1 MSDNENSN
9 KKLMP
14 EGGSSP
20 PTDQVQTTDAPAVD
34 SETKDTSSAEE
45 EEKNPQTPS
54 TDNDKDKDESQ
65 GQETEGGEEPN
76 ENPNK
81 ENKNDYSET
90 AKKVGESLGEKY
102 NKMLEAKKNDNN
114 KDSLGDQ
121 MKDLNEVQV
130 DKAFVSDSINLLGKI
145 SFDELIGN
153 PLRAAVKAQ
162 RDLAKETLSYIREE
176 GIKVDENGQGQ
187 ITYVTMNFIRDGKQV
202 KMRVPLL
209 TLMPVPRLSISTM
222 SYTFKAKVN
231 AMSGV
236 VASVGSGGTP
246 INAGISTGEGSK
258 SAAPAKQTTDS
269 SAKGNNETTGNK
281 PGASTDNPAASK
293 DNPAASKDNP
303 AASSN
308 NPTASAAGAK
318 PTISTTPTMSV
329 GYSSKKD
336 SGATRDSRY
345 SVETTMDISI
355 TASEGEMPR
364 GIDRLLGVLDDS
376 TEVIDPKGT
385 LQVSADR
392 ISLVNNYGAISVS
405 YRNGKGAYAPTDV
418 TCEPIEGEAKPDMLE
433 SGDEM
438 LLIFK
443 AKGVYMVSAGE
454 LHRIVF
460 VS

>member
-1 MSDNENSN
+1 MSDNENIN
-9 KKLMP
+9 NDLKP
-14 EGGSSP
+14 GGGSSP
-20 PTDQVQTTDAPAVD
+20 PTDQVTTTDATAVD
-34 SETKDTSSAEE
+34 SETNDTSSAENE
-45 EEKNPQTPS
+45 EENQQTPT
-54 TDNDKDKDESQ
+54 TDNDNDESQ
-65 GQETEGGEEPN
+65 GQRTEGGEEPDGNNKEN

-81 ENKNDYSET
+81 ENKNDLPNTIGNSVG
-90 AKKVGESLGEKY
+90 KVFKEGMDAWKATSNAGK
-102 NKMLEAKKNDNN
+102 DN
-114 KDSLGDQ
+114 SLGDQ

-246 INAGISTGEGSK
+246 INAGISTDNGSK
-258 SAAPAKQTTDS
+258 SAAPAKPTTDS
-269 SAKGNNETTGNK
+269 SSKGNNGKTGDK
-281 PGASTDNPAASK
+281 PAASTDNPST
-293 DNPAASKDNP
+293 
-303 AASSN
+303 SSN
-308 NPTASAAGAK
+308 KPTASAAGAK

-392 ISLVNNYGAISVS
+392 ISLVNNYGVISVS

-418 TCEPIEGEAKPDMLE
+418 TCDPIEGEAKPDMLE

-454 LHRIVF
+454 LTRIVF

>member
-1 MSDNENSN
+1 
-9 KKLMP
+9 MP
-14 EGGSSP
+14 GGESSP
-20 PTDQVQTTDAPAVD
+20 PTDQVSQTDAPAVD
-34 SETKDTSSAEE
+34 SETTDTSSAEE
-45 EEKNPQTPS
+45 ENQQAPS
-54 TDNDKDKDESQ
+54 TDNDKNQSHES
-65 GQETEGGEEPN
+65 N
-76 ENPNK
+76 E
-81 ENKNDYSET
+81 
-90 AKKVGESLGEKY
+90 GEKSEKNED
-102 NKMLEAKKNDNN
+102 NKSDDSKKKEEKSTLDKTVDTTTSVIGALGDAHNAAQKNE
-114 KDSLGDQ
+114 KTPSLGDQ

-187 ITYVTMNFIRDGKQV
+187 ITYVTMNFFRDGKQV

-246 INAGISTGEGSK
+246 INAGMSTDNGSK
-258 SAAPAKQTTDS
+258 SAASAKPAKDS
-269 SAKGNNETTGNK
+269 SAKGNNEKTGDK
-281 PGASTDNPAASK
+281 PAASTDKPAASTENSATSSNK
-293 DNPAASKDNP
+293 TAAS
-303 AASSN
+303 A
-308 NPTASAAGAK
+308 TGAK
-318 PTISTTPTMSV
+318 STIATTPTMSV

-418 TCEPIEGEAKPDMLE
+418 TCDPIEGEAKPDMLE

-454 LHRIVF
+454 QTRIVF

>member
-1 MSDNENSN
+1 MSDNENNN
-9 KKLMP
+9 KDLKP
-14 EGGSSP
+14 GGESSP
-20 PTDQVQTTDAPAVD
+20 PT
-34 SETKDTSSAEE
+34 EE
-45 EEKNPQTPS
+45 NPQTPH
-54 TDNDKDKDESQ
+54 TDNDNDKDKSQ
-65 GQETEGGEEPN
+65 SQETEGGEEPDVN
-76 ENPNK
+76 NKEDENPNK
-81 ENKNDYSET
+81 ENNNDLPDKIGNS
-90 AKKVGESLGEKY
+90 VGKAFKEGMDAWKATSNTG
-102 NKMLEAKKNDNN
+102 ND
-114 KDSLGDQ
+114 KSLGDQ

-187 ITYVTMNFIRDGKQV
+187 ITYVTMNFFRDGKQV

-246 INAGISTGEGSK
+246 INAGMSTDNGSK
-258 SAAPAKQTTDS
+258 SAASAKPAKES
-269 SAKGNNETTGNK
+269 SAKGNNEKTG
-281 PGASTDNPAASK
+281 DNPAAST
-293 DNPAASKDNP
+293 DNS

-308 NPTASAAGAK
+308 KTAASATGTK
-318 PTISTTPTMSV
+318 PTIATTPTMSV

-392 ISLVNNYGAISVS
+392 ISLVNNYGTISVS

-418 TCEPIEGEAKPDMLE
+418 TCDPIEGEAKPDMLE

-454 LHRIVF
+454 LTRIVF

>member
-90 AKKVGESLGEKY
+90 AKKVGESLTQKY
-102 NKMLEAKKNDNN
+102 NELLEAKKNDNN

-130 DKAFVSDSINLLGKI
+130 DKTFVSDSINLLGKI

-258 SAAPAKQTTDS
+258 SAAPAKPTTGS
-269 SAKGNNETTGNK
+269 SAKGNNEKTGDK
-281 PGASTDNPAASK
+281 PAASTDNSAASTE
-293 DNPAASKDNP
+293 NST
-303 AASSN
+303 ASSN
-308 NPTASAAGAK
+308 KTAASATGAK

>member
-1 MSDNENSN
+1 MSDNENNN
-9 KKLMP
+9 KDLKP
-14 EGGSSP
+14 GGESSP
-20 PTDQVQTTDAPAVD
+20 PTEENLQAP
-34 SETKDTSSAEE
+34 
-45 EEKNPQTPS
+45 P
-54 TDNDKDKDESQ
+54 TDNDKNQSHESNEGKKSEKSEDNKSDDSKKKEEKSTLDKAVDTTTSVIGALGDAHNAAQ
-65 GQETEGGEEPN
+65 K
-76 ENPNK
+76 K
-81 ENKNDYSET
+81 EKT
-90 AKKVGESLGEKY
+90 P
-102 NKMLEAKKNDNN
+102 
-114 KDSLGDQ
+114 SLGDQ

-187 ITYVTMNFIRDGKQV
+187 ITYVTMNFFRDGKQV

-246 INAGISTGEGSK
+246 INAGMSTDNGSK
-258 SAAPAKQTTDS
+258 SAASAKPAKDS
-269 SAKGNNETTGNK
+269 SSKGNNEKTGDE
-281 PGASTDNPAASK
+281 PAASTDNS
-293 DNPAASKDNP
+293 

-308 NPTASAAGAK
+308 KTAASAAGAK
-318 PTISTTPTMSV
+318 PTIATTPTMSV

-345 SVETTMDISI
+345 SVESTMDISI

-364 GIDRLLGVLDDS
+364 GIDRLLGILDDS

-392 ISLVNNYGAISVS
+392 ISLVNNYGVISVS

-454 LHRIVF
+454 LTRIVF

>member
-1 MSDNENSN
+1 MSDNENN
-9 KKLMP
+9 NNDLIP

-20 PTDQVQTTDAPAVD
+20 PTEENLQAP
-34 SETKDTSSAEE
+34 
-45 EEKNPQTPS
+45 P
-54 TDNDKDKDESQ
+54 TDNDKNQSHESNEGKKSEKSEDNKSDDSKKKEEKSTLDKTVDTTTSVIGALGDAHNAAQ
-65 GQETEGGEEPN
+65 K
-76 ENPNK
+76 K
-81 ENKNDYSET
+81 EKT
-90 AKKVGESLGEKY
+90 P
-102 NKMLEAKKNDNN
+102 
-114 KDSLGDQ
+114 SLGDQ

-176 GIKVDENGQGQ
+176 GIKVDEDGQGQ
-187 ITYVTMNFIRDGKQV
+187 ITYVTMNFFRDGKQV

-246 INAGISTGEGSK
+246 INAGMSTDNGSK
-258 SAAPAKQTTDS
+258 SAASAKPAKDS
-269 SAKGNNETTGNK
+269 SAKGNNEKTG
-281 PGASTDNPAASK
+281 DNPAAST
-293 DNPAASKDNP
+293 DNS

-308 NPTASAAGAK
+308 KPAASATGAK

-392 ISLVNNYGAISVS
+392 ISLVNNYGVISVS
-405 YRNGKGAYAPTDV
+405 YRNGKGAYAPTEV
-418 TCEPIEGEAKPDMLE
+418 TCDPIEGEAKPDMLE

-454 LHRIVF
+454 LTRIVF

>member
-1 MSDNENSN
+1 MSDNENN
-9 KKLMP
+9 NNDLKP
-14 EGGSSP
+14 GGESSP
-20 PTDQVQTTDAPAVD
+20 PT
-34 SETKDTSSAEE
+34 EE
-45 EEKNPQTPS
+45 NPQTPP

-65 GQETEGGEEPN
+65 SQETEGGEEPN
-76 ENPNK
+76 EKGKEDENPNK
-81 ENKNDYSET
+81 ENNNDLPDKIGNS
-90 AKKVGESLGEKY
+90 VGKAFKEGMDAWKATSNTG
-102 NKMLEAKKNDNN
+102 ND
-114 KDSLGDQ
+114 KSLGDQ

-187 ITYVTMNFIRDGKQV
+187 ITYVTMNFFRDGKQV

-236 VASVGSGGTP
+236 VASVGSGGSP
-246 INAGISTGEGSK
+246 INAGISTDNGSK
-258 SAAPAKQTTDS
+258 SASSAKPAKDS
-269 SAKGNNETTGNK
+269 SAKGNNEKTGDK
-281 PGASTDNPAASK
+281 PAASTDNSAVSSNKTAASATGTK
-293 DNPAASKDNP
+293 S
-303 AASSN
+303 
-308 NPTASAAGAK
+308 
-318 PTISTTPTMSV
+318 TISTTPTMSV

-392 ISLVNNYGAISVS
+392 ISLVNNYGVISVS

-418 TCEPIEGEAKPDMLE
+418 TCDPIEGEAKPDMLE

-443 AKGVYMVSAGE
+443 AKGVYMVSADE
-454 LHRIVF
+454 LTRIVF

>member
-1 MSDNENSN
+1 
-9 KKLMP
+9 MP

-20 PTDQVQTTDAPAVD
+20 PTDQVSQTGAPAVD
-34 SETKDTSSAEE
+34 SETTDTSSAEE
-45 EEKNPQTPS
+45 ENQQAPS
-54 TDNDKDKDESQ
+54 TDNDNDESQ
-65 GQETEGGEEPN
+65 SQETEGGEKPDG
-76 ENPNK
+76 NK
-81 ENKNDYSET
+81 KEDKNDLSDQLKE
-90 AKKVGESLGEKY
+90 AGKSLTQKY
-102 NKMLEAKKNDNN
+102 NELKEAKKNDNK

-130 DKAFVSDSINLLGKI
+130 DKTFVSDSINLLGKI

-187 ITYVTMNFIRDGKQV
+187 ITYVTMNFFRDGKQV

-246 INAGISTGEGSK
+246 INAGISTDNGSK
-258 SAAPAKQTTDS
+258 SAASAKPAKES
-269 SAKGNNETTGNK
+269 SAKGNNEKTGDE
-281 PGASTDNPAASK
+281 PAASTDNPST
-293 DNPAASKDNP
+293 
-303 AASSN
+303 SSN
-308 NPTASAAGAK
+308 KPTASAAGAK

-364 GIDRLLGVLDDS
+364 GIDRLLGVLDGS

-454 LHRIVF
+454 LTRIVF

>member
-1 MSDNENSN
+1 MSDNENN
-9 KKLMP
+9 NNDLIP

-20 PTDQVQTTDAPAVD
+20 PTEENLQAP
-34 SETKDTSSAEE
+34 
-45 EEKNPQTPS
+45 P
-54 TDNDKDKDESQ
+54 TDNDKNQSHESNEGKKSEKSEDNKSDDSKKKEEKSTLDKTVDTTTSVIGALGDAHNAAQ
-65 GQETEGGEEPN
+65 K
-76 ENPNK
+76 K
-81 ENKNDYSET
+81 EKT
-90 AKKVGESLGEKY
+90 P
-102 NKMLEAKKNDNN
+102 
-114 KDSLGDQ
+114 SLGDQ

-130 DKAFVSDSINLLGKI
+130 DKTFVSDSINLLGKI

-176 GIKVDENGQGQ
+176 GIKVDEDGQGQ
-187 ITYVTMNFIRDGKQV
+187 ITYVTMNFFRDGKQV

-246 INAGISTGEGSK
+246 INAGISTDNGSK
-258 SAAPAKQTTDS
+258 SAASAKPAKDS
-269 SAKGNNETTGNK
+269 SAKGNNEKTGDE
-281 PGASTDNPAASK
+281 PAASTDNS
-293 DNPAASKDNP
+293 
-303 AASSN
+303 AASSKK
-308 NPTASAAGAK
+308 TAASATGAK
-318 PTISTTPTMSV
+318 PTIATTPTMSV

-418 TCEPIEGEAKPDMLE
+418 TCDPIEGEAKPDMLE

-454 LHRIVF
+454 LTRIVF

>member
-1 MSDNENSN
+1 MSDNENNN
-9 KKLMP
+9 KDLKP
-14 EGGSSP
+14 GGESSP
-20 PTDQVQTTDAPAVD
+20 PTEENLQAP
-34 SETKDTSSAEE
+34 
-45 EEKNPQTPS
+45 P
-54 TDNDKDKDESQ
+54 TDNDKNQSHESN
-65 GQETEGGEEPN
+65 EGKKSEKSE
-76 ENPNK
+76 
-81 ENKNDYSET
+81 ENKSDDS
-90 AKKVGESLGEKY
+90 KKKEEKSTLDKVVDTTTSVIGALGDAHNAAQKKEKTP
-102 NKMLEAKKNDNN
+102 
-114 KDSLGDQ
+114 SLGDQ

-187 ITYVTMNFIRDGKQV
+187 ITYVTMNFFRDGKQV

-246 INAGISTGEGSK
+246 INAGMSTDNGSK
-258 SAAPAKQTTDS
+258 SAASAKPAKDS
-269 SAKGNNETTGNK
+269 SSKGNNEKTGDE
-281 PGASTDNPAASK
+281 PAASTDNS
-293 DNPAASKDNP
+293 

-308 NPTASAAGAK
+308 KTAASAAGAK

-345 SVETTMDISI
+345 SVESTMDISI

-364 GIDRLLGVLDDS
+364 GIDRLLGILDDS

-392 ISLVNNYGAISVS
+392 ISLVNNYGVISVS

-454 LHRIVF
+454 LTRIVF

>member
-1 MSDNENSN
+1 MSDNENNN
-9 KKLMP
+9 KDLKP
-14 EGGSSP
+14 GGESSP
-20 PTDQVQTTDAPAVD
+20 PTDQVQTTDATAVD
-34 SETKDTSSAEE
+34 SETNDTSSAEE
-45 EEKNPQTPS
+45 EEKNPQTPN
-54 TDNDKDKDESQ
+54 TDNDNDGSQ

-76 ENPNK
+76 KNPNK

-246 INAGISTGEGSK
+246 INAGISTDNGSK
-258 SAAPAKQTTDS
+258 SAAPAKPTTDS
-269 SAKGNNETTGNK
+269 SSKGNNGKTGEK
-281 PGASTDNPAASK
+281 PAASTDNPTASTEK
-293 DNPAASKDNP
+293 PAT
-303 AASSN
+303 SSDK
-308 NPTASAAGAK
+308 PTASAAGAK

-405 YRNGKGAYAPTDV
+405 YRNGKGAYTPTDV
-418 TCEPIEGEAKPDMLE
+418 TCEPIEGETKPDILE

>member
-1 MSDNENSN
+1 MSDNENNN
-9 KKLMP
+9 KDLKP
-14 EGGSSP
+14 GGESSP
-20 PTDQVQTTDAPAVD
+20 PTDQVSQTDAPAVD
-34 SETKDTSSAEE
+34 SETTDTSSAEE
-45 EEKNPQTPS
+45 ENQQAPS
-54 TDNDKDKDESQ
+54 TDNDNDESQ

-76 ENPNK
+76 K
-81 ENKNDYSET
+81 EHKNDFSET
-90 AKKVGESLGEKY
+90 AKNVGKSLTQKY
-102 NKMLEAKKNDNN
+102 NELLEAKKNDNK

-176 GIKVDENGQGQ
+176 GIKVDEDGQGQ
-187 ITYVTMNFIRDGKQV
+187 ITYVTMNFFRDGKQV

-246 INAGISTGEGSK
+246 INAGMSTDNSSK
-258 SAAPAKQTTDS
+258 SAASAKATTNS
-269 SAKGNNETTGNK
+269 SSKGNNEKTGDE
-281 PGASTDNPAASK
+281 PAASTDNSAVSSNKTAASATGTK
-293 DNPAASKDNP
+293 S
-303 AASSN
+303 
-308 NPTASAAGAK
+308 
-318 PTISTTPTMSV
+318 TISTTPTMSV

-392 ISLVNNYGAISVS
+392 ISLVNNYGTISVS

-418 TCEPIEGEAKPDMLE
+418 TCDPIEGEAKPDMLE

-454 LHRIVF
+454 LTRIVF

>member
-1 MSDNENSN
+1 
-9 KKLMP
+9 MP
-14 EGGSSP
+14 GGESSP
-20 PTDQVQTTDAPAVD
+20 PTDQVSQTDAPAVD
-34 SETKDTSSAEE
+34 SETTDTSSAEE
-45 EEKNPQTPS
+45 ENQEAPS
-54 TDNDKDKDESQ
+54 TDNYNDESQ
-65 GQETEGGEEPN
+65 GQETEGGEKPDG
-76 ENPNK
+76 NK
-81 ENKNDYSET
+81 KEDKNDLSDQLKE
-90 AKKVGESLGEKY
+90 AGKSLTEKY
-102 NKMLEAKKNDNN
+102 NKLLEAKKNDNK

-187 ITYVTMNFIRDGKQV
+187 ITYVTMNFFRDGKQV

-246 INAGISTGEGSK
+246 INAGMSTDNSSK
-258 SAAPAKQTTDS
+258 SAASAKPAKDS
-269 SAKGNNETTGNK
+269 SAKGNNEKTGDK
-281 PGASTDNPAASK
+281 PAASSEKPAASTDNS
-293 DNPAASKDNP
+293 

-308 NPTASAAGAK
+308 KTATSAAGAK
-318 PTISTTPTMSV
+318 PTIATTPTMSV

-418 TCEPIEGEAKPDMLE
+418 TCDPIEGEAKPDMLE

-454 LHRIVF
+454 LTRIVF

>member
-1 MSDNENSN
+1 MSDNENN
-9 KKLMP
+9 NNDLIP

-20 PTDQVQTTDAPAVD
+20 PTDQVSQTDAPAVD
-34 SETKDTSSAEE
+34 SETTDTSSAEE
-45 EEKNPQTPS
+45 ENQQAPS
-54 TDNDKDKDESQ
+54 TDNDKNQSHES
-65 GQETEGGEEPN
+65 N
-76 ENPNK
+76 E
-81 ENKNDYSET
+81 
-90 AKKVGESLGEKY
+90 GEKSEKNED
-102 NKMLEAKKNDNN
+102 NKSDDSKKKEEKSTLDKTVDTTTSVIGALGDAHNAAQ
-114 KDSLGDQ
+114 KKEKTPSLGDQ

-246 INAGISTGEGSK
+246 INAGISTDNGSK
-258 SAAPAKQTTDS
+258 SAASAKPAKDS
-269 SAKGNNETTGNK
+269 SAKGNNEKTG
-281 PGASTDNPAASK
+281 DNPAAST
-293 DNPAASKDNP
+293 DNS

-308 NPTASAAGAK
+308 KTAASATGTK
-318 PTISTTPTMSV
+318 STIATTPTMSV

-392 ISLVNNYGAISVS
+392 ISLVNNYGVISVS

-454 LHRIVF
+454 LTRIVF

>member
-1 MSDNENSN
+1 MSDNENN
-9 KKLMP
+9 NNDLIP

-20 PTDQVQTTDAPAVD
+20 PTDQVSQTDAPAVD
-34 SETKDTSSAEE
+34 SETTDTSSAEE
-45 EEKNPQTPS
+45 KEEKPQGPS
-54 TDNDKDKDESQ
+54 ADNVNDESQ

-76 ENPNK
+76 K
-81 ENKNDYSET
+81 ENKNDFSET
-90 AKKVGESLGEKY
+90 AKNVGKSLTQKY
-102 NKMLEAKKNDNN
+102 NELLEAKKNDNK

-130 DKAFVSDSINLLGKI
+130 DKTFVSDSINLLGKI

-187 ITYVTMNFIRDGKQV
+187 ITYVTMNFFRDGKQV

-246 INAGISTGEGSK
+246 INAGMSTDNGSK
-258 SAAPAKQTTDS
+258 SAASAKPAKDS
-269 SAKGNNETTGNK
+269 SAKGNNEKTGDK
-281 PGASTDNPAASK
+281 PAASSEKPAASTDNS
-293 DNPAASKDNP
+293 

-308 NPTASAAGAK
+308 KTAASATGAK

-418 TCEPIEGEAKPDMLE
+418 TCDPIEGEAKPDMLE

-454 LHRIVF
+454 LTRIVF

>member
-1 MSDNENSN
+1 
-9 KKLMP
+9 MP
-14 EGGSSP
+14 GGESSP
-20 PTDQVQTTDAPAVD
+20 PTDQVSQTDAPAVD
-34 SETKDTSSAEE
+34 SETTDTSSAEE
-45 EEKNPQTPS
+45 GNPQTPS
-54 TDNDKDKDESQ
+54 TDNDKNKSQ
-65 GQETEGGEEPN
+65 GQKTEGGEKPD
-76 ENPNK
+76 
-81 ENKNDYSET
+81 ENKKKDEKNDLSDQLKE
-90 AKKVGESLGEKY
+90 AGKSLTQKY
-102 NKMLEAKKNDNN
+102 NELKEAKKNDNK

-130 DKAFVSDSINLLGKI
+130 DKTFVSDSINLLGKI

-187 ITYVTMNFIRDGKQV
+187 ITYVTMNFFRDGKQV

-246 INAGISTGEGSK
+246 INAGISTDNGSK
-258 SAAPAKQTTDS
+258 SAASAKPAKES
-269 SAKGNNETTGNK
+269 SAKGNNEKTGDE
-281 PGASTDNPAASK
+281 PAASTDNPST
-293 DNPAASKDNP
+293 
-303 AASSN
+303 SSN
-308 NPTASAAGAK
+308 KPTASATGAK

-392 ISLVNNYGAISVS
+392 ISLVNNYGTISVS

-418 TCEPIEGEAKPDMLE
+418 TCDPIEGEAKPDMLE

-454 LHRIVF
+454 LTRIVF

>member
-1 MSDNENSN
+1 MSDNENNN
-9 KKLMP
+9 KDLKP
-14 EGGSSP
+14 GGGSSP
-20 PTDQVQTTDAPAVD
+20 PT
-34 SETKDTSSAEE
+34 EE
-45 EEKNPQTPS
+45 NSQTPP
-54 TDNDKDKDESQ
+54 TDNDENQSHES
-65 GQETEGGEEPN
+65 N
-76 ENPNK
+76 E
-81 ENKNDYSET
+81 
-90 AKKVGESLGEKY
+90 GEKSEKNED
-102 NKMLEAKKNDNN
+102 NKSDDSKKKEEKSTLDKTVDTTTSVIGALGDAHNAAQ
-114 KDSLGDQ
+114 KKEKTPSLGDQ

-187 ITYVTMNFIRDGKQV
+187 ITYVTMNFFRDGKQV

-246 INAGISTGEGSK
+246 INAGISTDNGSK
-258 SAAPAKQTTDS
+258 PAASAKPTTDS
-269 SAKGNNETTGNK
+269 SAKGNNEKTG
-281 PGASTDNPAASK
+281 DNPAAST
-293 DNPAASKDNP
+293 DNS

-308 NPTASAAGAK
+308 KTATSAAGAK
-318 PTISTTPTMSV
+318 PTIATTPTMSV

-392 ISLVNNYGAISVS
+392 ISLVNNYGVISVS

-418 TCEPIEGEAKPDMLE
+418 TCDPIEGEAKPDMLE

-454 LHRIVF
+454 LTRIVF

>member
-1 MSDNENSN
+1 MSDNENNN
-9 KKLMP
+9 KDLKP
-14 EGGSSP
+14 EGESSP
-20 PTDQVQTTDAPAVD
+20 PTDQDPKTDATAVG
-34 SETKDTSSAEE
+34 SETTDTSSAEE
-45 EEKNPQTPS
+45 ENQQAPS
-54 TDNDKDKDESQ
+54 TDNDKNQSHES
-65 GQETEGGEEPN
+65 N
-76 ENPNK
+76 E
-81 ENKNDYSET
+81 
-90 AKKVGESLGEKY
+90 GEKSEKNED
-102 NKMLEAKKNDNN
+102 NKSDDSKKKEEKSTLDKTVDTTTSVIGALGDAHNAAQ
-114 KDSLGDQ
+114 KKEKTPSLGDQ

-187 ITYVTMNFIRDGKQV
+187 ITYVTMNFFRDGKQV

-236 VASVGSGGTP
+236 VASVGSGGSP
-246 INAGISTGEGSK
+246 INAGISTDNGSK
-258 SAAPAKQTTDS
+258 SAASAKPAKDS
-269 SAKGNNETTGNK
+269 SAKGNNEKTG
-281 PGASTDNPAASK
+281 DNPAAST
-293 DNPAASKDNP
+293 DNSAV
-303 AASSN
+303 SSN
-308 NPTASAAGAK
+308 KTAASAAGAK

-392 ISLVNNYGAISVS
+392 ISLVNNYGVISVS

-418 TCEPIEGEAKPDMLE
+418 TCDPIEGEAKPDMLE

-454 LHRIVF
+454 LTRIVF

>member
-1 MSDNENSN
+1 
-9 KKLMP
+9 MP

-20 PTDQVQTTDAPAVD
+20 PTDQVSQTDAPAVG
-34 SETKDTSSAEE
+34 SENNDTSSAEE
-45 EEKNPQTPS
+45 KEEKPQGPS

-65 GQETEGGEEPN
+65 GQETEGGEES
-76 ENPNK
+76 NK
-81 ENKNDYSET
+81 ENKNDFSET
-90 AKKVGESLGEKY
+90 AKKVGKSLTEKY
-102 NKMLEAKKNDNN
+102 NELLEAKKNDNK

-130 DKAFVSDSINLLGKI
+130 DKTFVSDSINLLGKI

-187 ITYVTMNFIRDGKQV
+187 ITYVTMNFFRDGKQV

-246 INAGISTGEGSK
+246 INAGMSTDNGSK
-258 SAAPAKQTTDS
+258 SAASAKPAKDS
-269 SAKGNNETTGNK
+269 SSKGNNEKTGDE
-281 PGASTDNPAASK
+281 PAASTDNS
-293 DNPAASKDNP
+293 

-308 NPTASAAGAK
+308 KTAASAAGAK

-345 SVETTMDISI
+345 SVESTMDISI

-454 LHRIVF
+454 LTRIVF

>member
-1 MSDNENSN
+1 MSDNENN
-9 KKLMP
+9 NNDLIP

-20 PTDQVQTTDAPAVD
+20 PTEENPPA
-34 SETKDTSSAEE
+34 
-45 EEKNPQTPS
+45 PS
-54 TDNDKDKDESQ
+54 TDKDKNQRHESN
-65 GQETEGGEEPN
+65 EGKKSEKSEDNKSDDSKKKEEKSTLDKVVDTTTSVIGALGDAHN
-76 ENPNK
+76 AAQKK
-81 ENKNDYSET
+81 EKT
-90 AKKVGESLGEKY
+90 P
-102 NKMLEAKKNDNN
+102 
-114 KDSLGDQ
+114 SLGDQ
-121 MKDLNEVQV
+121 MKDLSEVQV

-187 ITYVTMNFIRDGKQV
+187 ITYVTMNFFRDGKQV

-246 INAGISTGEGSK
+246 INAGMSTDNGSK
-258 SAAPAKQTTDS
+258 SAASAKPAKDS
-269 SAKGNNETTGNK
+269 SSKGNNEKTGDE
-281 PGASTDNPAASK
+281 PAASTDNS
-293 DNPAASKDNP
+293 

-308 NPTASAAGAK
+308 KTAASAAGAK

-364 GIDRLLGVLDDS
+364 GIDRLLGILDDS

-392 ISLVNNYGAISVS
+392 ISLVNNYGVISVS

-454 LHRIVF
+454 LTRIVF

>member
-1 MSDNENSN
+1 MSDNENNN
-9 KKLMP
+9 KDLKP
-14 EGGSSP
+14 GGESSP
-20 PTDQVQTTDAPAVD
+20 PTEENLQAP
-34 SETKDTSSAEE
+34 
-45 EEKNPQTPS
+45 P
-54 TDNDKDKDESQ
+54 TDNDKNHSHESNEGKKSEKSEDNKSDDSKKKEEKSTLDKTVDTTTSVIGALGDAHNAAQ
-65 GQETEGGEEPN
+65 K
-76 ENPNK
+76 K
-81 ENKNDYSET
+81 EK
-90 AKKVGESLGEKY
+90 AP
-102 NKMLEAKKNDNN
+102 
-114 KDSLGDQ
+114 SLGDQ

-176 GIKVDENGQGQ
+176 GIKVDEDGQGQ
-187 ITYVTMNFIRDGKQV
+187 ITYVTMNFFRDGKQV

-246 INAGISTGEGSK
+246 INAGMSTDNGSK
-258 SAAPAKQTTDS
+258 SAASAKPAKDS
-269 SAKGNNETTGNK
+269 SAKGNNEKTG
-281 PGASTDNPAASK
+281 DNPAAST
-293 DNPAASKDNP
+293 DNS

-308 NPTASAAGAK
+308 KPAASATGAK

-392 ISLVNNYGAISVS
+392 ISLVNNYGVISVS
-405 YRNGKGAYAPTDV
+405 YRNGKGAYAPTEV
-418 TCEPIEGEAKPDMLE
+418 TCDPIEGEAKPDMLE

-454 LHRIVF
+454 LTRIVF

>member
-1 MSDNENSN
+1 MSDNENNN
-9 KKLMP
+9 KDLKP
-14 EGGSSP
+14 GGESSP
-20 PTDQVQTTDAPAVD
+20 PTEENLQAP
-34 SETKDTSSAEE
+34 
-45 EEKNPQTPS
+45 P
-54 TDNDKDKDESQ
+54 TDNDKNQSHESNEGKKSEKSEDNKSDDSKKKEEKSTLDKAVDTTTSVIGALGDAHNAAQ
-65 GQETEGGEEPN
+65 K
-76 ENPNK
+76 K
-81 ENKNDYSET
+81 EKT
-90 AKKVGESLGEKY
+90 P
-102 NKMLEAKKNDNN
+102 
-114 KDSLGDQ
+114 SLGDQ

-130 DKAFVSDSINLLGKI
+130 DKTFVSDSINLLGKI

-187 ITYVTMNFIRDGKQV
+187 ITYVTMNFFRDGKQV

-246 INAGISTGEGSK
+246 INAGMSTDNGSK
-258 SAAPAKQTTDS
+258 SAASAKPAKDS
-269 SAKGNNETTGNK
+269 SSKGNNEKTG
-281 PGASTDNPAASK
+281 DEPAASTE
-293 DNPAASKDNP
+293 NS

-308 NPTASAAGAK
+308 KTAASAAGAK

-345 SVETTMDISI
+345 SVESTMDISI

-392 ISLVNNYGAISVS
+392 ISLVNNYGVISVS

-418 TCEPIEGEAKPDMLE
+418 TCDPIEGEAKPDMLE

-454 LHRIVF
+454 LTRIVF

>member
-1 MSDNENSN
+1 MSDNENN
-9 KKLMP
+9 NNDLIP

-20 PTDQVQTTDAPAVD
+20 PTDQVSQTDAPAVD
-34 SETKDTSSAEE
+34 SETTDTSSAEE
-45 EEKNPQTPS
+45 ENQQAPS
-54 TDNDKDKDESQ
+54 TDNDKNQSHES
-65 GQETEGGEEPN
+65 N
-76 ENPNK
+76 E
-81 ENKNDYSET
+81 
-90 AKKVGESLGEKY
+90 GEKSEKNED
-102 NKMLEAKKNDNN
+102 NKSDDSKKKEEKSTLDKTVDTTTSVIGALGDAHNAAQ
-114 KDSLGDQ
+114 KKEKTPSLGDQ

-187 ITYVTMNFIRDGKQV
+187 ITYVTMNFFRDGKQV

-246 INAGISTGEGSK
+246 INAGMSTDNSSK
-258 SAAPAKQTTDS
+258 SAASAKATTNS
-269 SAKGNNETTGNK
+269 SSKGNNEKTGDE
-281 PGASTDNPAASK
+281 PAASTDNS
-293 DNPAASKDNP
+293 

-308 NPTASAAGAK
+308 KTAASATGAK
-318 PTISTTPTMSV
+318 PTIATTPTMSV

>member
-1 MSDNENSN
+1 MSDNENN
-9 KKLMP
+9 NNDLMP

-20 PTDQVQTTDAPAVD
+20 PTDQVSQTDAPAVG
-34 SETKDTSSAEE
+34 SENNDTSSAEE
-45 EEKNPQTPS
+45 KEEKPQGPS

-65 GQETEGGEEPN
+65 GQETEGGEES
-76 ENPNK
+76 NK
-81 ENKNDYSET
+81 ENKNDFSET
-90 AKKVGESLGEKY
+90 AKKVGKSLTKKY
-102 NKMLEAKKNDNN
+102 NELLEAKKNDNK

-130 DKAFVSDSINLLGKI
+130 DKTFVSDSINLLGKI

-187 ITYVTMNFIRDGKQV
+187 ITYVTMNFFRDGKQV

-246 INAGISTGEGSK
+246 INAGMSTDNGSK
-258 SAAPAKQTTDS
+258 SAASAKPAKDS
-269 SAKGNNETTGNK
+269 SSKGNNDKTG
-281 PGASTDNPAASK
+281 DEPAASTE
-293 DNPAASKDNP
+293 NS

-308 NPTASAAGAK
+308 KTAASAAGAK

-454 LHRIVF
+454 LTRIVF

>member
-1 MSDNENSN
+1 
-9 KKLMP
+9 MP
-14 EGGSSP
+14 EGGSPP
-20 PTDQVQTTDAPAVD
+20 PTDQVPTTDAPAVD
-34 SETKDTSSAEE
+34 SETPDTSPAENEE
-45 EEKNPQTPS
+45 ENPQTPN
-54 TDNDKDKDESQ
+54 TDNDNDKDESQ
-65 GQETEGGEEPN
+65 SQETEGGEEPD
-76 ENPNK
+76 
-81 ENKNDYSET
+81 ENKKEDKNDL
-90 AKKVGESLGEKY
+90 ADKLKKGGESLTQKY
-102 NKMLEAKKNDNN
+102 NKLLEAKRNENN

-130 DKAFVSDSINLLGKI
+130 DKTFVSDSINLLGKI

-258 SAAPAKQTTDS
+258 SAAPAKPTTDS
-269 SAKGNNETTGNK
+269 SAKGNNEKTGDK
-281 PGASTDNPAASK
+281 SAASK
-293 DNPAASKDNP
+293 DNPAASTENP

-308 NPTASAAGAK
+308 KTAASATGAK

-405 YRNGKGAYAPTDV
+405 YRNGKGAYTPADV
-418 TCEPIEGEAKPDMLE
+418 NCEPIEGETKPDMLE

>member
-1 MSDNENSN
+1 MSDNENN
-9 KKLMP
+9 NNDLMP
-14 EGGSSP
+14 VGGSSP
-20 PTDQVQTTDAPAVD
+20 PTDQVSQTDAPAVG
-34 SETKDTSSAEE
+34 SENNDTSSAEE
-45 EEKNPQTPS
+45 KEEKPQGPS

-65 GQETEGGEEPN
+65 GQETEGGEES
-76 ENPNK
+76 NK
-81 ENKNDYSET
+81 ENKNDFSET
-90 AKKVGESLGEKY
+90 AKKVGKSLTEKY
-102 NKMLEAKKNDNN
+102 NELLEAKKNDNK

-130 DKAFVSDSINLLGKI
+130 DKTFVSDSINLLGKI

-187 ITYVTMNFIRDGKQV
+187 ITYVTMNFFRDGKQV

-246 INAGISTGEGSK
+246 INAGMSTDNGSK
-258 SAAPAKQTTDS
+258 SAASAKPAKDS
-269 SAKGNNETTGNK
+269 SSKGNNEKTGDE
-281 PGASTDNPAASK
+281 PAASTDNS
-293 DNPAASKDNP
+293 

-308 NPTASAAGAK
+308 KTAASAAGAK

-454 LHRIVF
+454 LTRIVF

>member
-1 MSDNENSN
+1 
-9 KKLMP
+9 MP

-20 PTDQVQTTDAPAVD
+20 PTDQVTTTDATAVD
-34 SETKDTSSAEE
+34 SETKDTNSAENE
-45 EEKNPQTPS
+45 EENQQTPS
-54 TDNDKDKDESQ
+54 TDNDNDKDESQ

-76 ENPNK
+76 K
-81 ENKNDYSET
+81 ENKNDFSET
-90 AKKVGESLGEKY
+90 AKKVGKSLTDKY
-102 NKMLEAKKNDNN
+102 NELKEAKKNDNK

-130 DKAFVSDSINLLGKI
+130 DKTFVSDSINLLGKI

-246 INAGISTGEGSK
+246 INAGISTDNGSK
-258 SAAPAKQTTDS
+258 SAAPAKPTTDS
-269 SAKGNNETTGNK
+269 SSKGNNGKTGEK
-281 PGASTDNPAASK
+281 PAASTDNSAAST
-293 DNPAASKDNP
+293 DNS

-308 NPTASAAGAK
+308 KTAASATGAK

-405 YRNGKGAYAPTDV
+405 YRNGKGAYVPTDV
-418 TCEPIEGEAKPDMLE
+418 NCEPIEGEAKPDMLE

>member
-9 KKLMP
+9 KNLMP

-20 PTDQVQTTDAPAVD
+20 PTDQVQTTDATAVD
-34 SETKDTSSAEE
+34 SETNNTSSAENE
-45 EEKNPQTPS
+45 EENQQTPT
-54 TDNDKDKDESQ
+54 TDNDNDESQ

-76 ENPNK
+76 K
-81 ENKNDYSET
+81 ENKNDFSET
-90 AKKVGESLGEKY
+90 AKKVSKSLTDKY
-102 NKMLEAKKNDNN
+102 NELKEAKKNDNK

-187 ITYVTMNFIRDGKQV
+187 ITYVTMNFFRDGKQV

-236 VASVGSGGTP
+236 VASVGSGGSP
-246 INAGISTGEGSK
+246 INAGISTDNGSK
-258 SAAPAKQTTDS
+258 SAASAKPAKDS
-269 SAKGNNETTGNK
+269 SAKGNNEKTGEK
-281 PGASTDNPAASK
+281 PAASSEKPAASTDNS
-293 DNPAASKDNP
+293 

-308 NPTASAAGAK
+308 KTATSAAGAK
-318 PTISTTPTMSV
+318 PTIATTPTMSV

-392 ISLVNNYGAISVS
+392 ISLVNNYGVISVS

-454 LHRIVF
+454 LTRIVF

>member
-1 MSDNENSN
+1 MSDNENNN
-9 KKLMP
+9 KDLKP
-14 EGGSSP
+14 GGESSP
-20 PTDQVQTTDAPAVD
+20 PT
-34 SETKDTSSAEE
+34 EE
-45 EEKNPQTPS
+45 NPQTPH
-54 TDNDKDKDESQ
+54 TDNDNDKDKSQ
-65 GQETEGGEEPN
+65 SQETEGGEEPDVN
-76 ENPNK
+76 NKEDENPNK
-81 ENKNDYSET
+81 ENKNDLANKIGNS
-90 AKKVGESLGEKY
+90 VGKAVEEGIDAWKTTSNTGK
-102 NKMLEAKKNDNN
+102 DN
-114 KDSLGDQ
+114 SLGDQ

-176 GIKVDENGQGQ
+176 GIKVDEDGQGQ
-187 ITYVTMNFIRDGKQV
+187 ITYVTTNFFRDGKQV

-246 INAGISTGEGSK
+246 INAGMSTDNSSK
-258 SAAPAKQTTDS
+258 SAAPAKPAKDS
-269 SAKGNNETTGNK
+269 SAKGNNEITG
-281 PGASTDNPAASK
+281 DNPAAST
-293 DNPAASKDNP
+293 DNS

-308 NPTASAAGAK
+308 KTAASATGTK
-318 PTISTTPTMSV
+318 PTIATTPTMSV

-392 ISLVNNYGAISVS
+392 ISLVNNYGVISVS

-418 TCEPIEGEAKPDMLE
+418 TCDPIEGEAKPDMLE

-454 LHRIVF
+454 LTRIVF

>member
-1 MSDNENSN
+1 
-9 KKLMP
+9 MP
-14 EGGSSP
+14 EGGSPP
-20 PTDQVQTTDAPAVD
+20 PTDQVPTTDAPAVD
-34 SETKDTSSAEE
+34 SETPDTSPAENEE
-45 EEKNPQTPS
+45 ENPQTPN
-54 TDNDKDKDESQ
+54 TDNDKDESQ
-65 GQETEGGEEPN
+65 SQETEGGEEPD
-76 ENPNK
+76 
-81 ENKNDYSET
+81 ENKKEDKNDL
-90 AKKVGESLGEKY
+90 ADKLKKGGESLTQKY
-102 NKMLEAKKNDNN
+102 NKLLEAKRNETN

-130 DKAFVSDSINLLGKI
+130 DKTFVSDSINLLGKI

-258 SAAPAKQTTDS
+258 SAAPAKPTTDS
-269 SAKGNNETTGNK
+269 SAKGNNEKTGDK
-281 PGASTDNPAASK
+281 SAASK
-293 DNPAASKDNP
+293 DNPAASTENP

-308 NPTASAAGAK
+308 KTAASATGAK

-355 TASEGEMPR
+355 IASEGEMPR

-418 TCEPIEGEAKPDMLE
+418 TCEPIEGEAKPDLLE

-454 LHRIVF
+454 LTRIVF

>member
-1 MSDNENSN
+1 MSDNENNN
-9 KKLMP
+9 KDLIP

-20 PTDQVQTTDAPAVD
+20 PT
-34 SETKDTSSAEE
+34 EE
-45 EEKNPQTPS
+45 NPQTPS
-54 TDNDKDKDESQ
+54 TDNDKNQRHESNEGKKSEKSEDNKSDDSKKKEEKSTLDKVVDTTTSVIGALGDAHNAAQ
-65 GQETEGGEEPN
+65 K
-76 ENPNK
+76 K
-81 ENKNDYSET
+81 EKT
-90 AKKVGESLGEKY
+90 P
-102 NKMLEAKKNDNN
+102 
-114 KDSLGDQ
+114 SLGDQ
-121 MKDLNEVQV
+121 MKDLSEVQV

-187 ITYVTMNFIRDGKQV
+187 ITYVTMNFFRDGKQV

-246 INAGISTGEGSK
+246 INAGMSTDNGSK
-258 SAAPAKQTTDS
+258 SAASAKPAKDS
-269 SAKGNNETTGNK
+269 SSKGNNEKTGDE
-281 PGASTDNPAASK
+281 PAASTDNS
-293 DNPAASKDNP
+293 

-308 NPTASAAGAK
+308 KTAASAAGAK

-345 SVETTMDISI
+345 SVESTMDISI

-364 GIDRLLGVLDDS
+364 GIDRLLGILDDS

-454 LHRIVF
+454 LTRIVF

>member
-1 MSDNENSN
+1 MSDNENNN
-9 KKLMP
+9 KDLKP
-14 EGGSSP
+14 GGESSP
-20 PTDQVQTTDAPAVD
+20 PTDQVSQTDAPAVD
-34 SETKDTSSAEE
+34 SETTDTSSAEE
-45 EEKNPQTPS
+45 ENQQAPS
-54 TDNDKDKDESQ
+54 TDNDNDESQ

-76 ENPNK
+76 K
-81 ENKNDYSET
+81 ENKNDFSET
-90 AKKVGESLGEKY
+90 AKKVSKSLTDKY
-102 NKMLEAKKNDNN
+102 NELKEAKKNDNK

-130 DKAFVSDSINLLGKI
+130 DKTFVSDSINLLGKI

-176 GIKVDENGQGQ
+176 GIKVDEDGQGQ
-187 ITYVTMNFIRDGKQV
+187 ITYVTMNFFRDGKQV

-246 INAGISTGEGSK
+246 INAGMSTDNGSK
-258 SAAPAKQTTDS
+258 SAASAKPAKDS
-269 SAKGNNETTGNK
+269 SAKGNNEKTGDK
-281 PGASTDNPAASK
+281 PAASSEKPAASTDNS
-293 DNPAASKDNP
+293 

-308 NPTASAAGAK
+308 KTATSAAGAK
-318 PTISTTPTMSV
+318 PTIATTPTMSV

-418 TCEPIEGEAKPDMLE
+418 NCEPIEGEAKPDMLE

>member
-1 MSDNENSN
+1 MSDNENNN
-9 KKLMP
+9 KDLKP
-14 EGGSSP
+14 GGESSP
-20 PTDQVQTTDAPAVD
+20 PTDQVSQTDAPAVD
-34 SETKDTSSAEE
+34 SETTDTSSAEE
-45 EEKNPQTPS
+45 ENQQAPS
-54 TDNDKDKDESQ
+54 TDNDNDESQ

-76 ENPNK
+76 K
-81 ENKNDYSET
+81 ENKNDFSET
-90 AKKVGESLGEKY
+90 AKNVSKSLTQKY
-102 NKMLEAKKNDNN
+102 NELLEAKKNDNK

-130 DKAFVSDSINLLGKI
+130 DKTFVSDSINLLGKI

-187 ITYVTMNFIRDGKQV
+187 ITYVTMNFFRDGKQV

-246 INAGISTGEGSK
+246 INAGISTDNGSK
-258 SAAPAKQTTDS
+258 SAASAKPAKDS
-269 SAKGNNETTGNK
+269 SAKGNNEKTGDK
-281 PGASTDNPAASK
+281 PAASSEKPAASTDNS
-293 DNPAASKDNP
+293 

-308 NPTASAAGAK
+308 KTATSAAGAK
-318 PTISTTPTMSV
+318 PTIATTPTMSV

-418 TCEPIEGEAKPDMLE
+418 TCDPIEGEAKPDMLE

-454 LHRIVF
+454 LTRIVF

>member
-1 MSDNENSN
+1 MSDNENNN
-9 KKLMP
+9 KDLKP

-20 PTDQVQTTDAPAVD
+20 PT
-34 SETKDTSSAEE
+34 EE
-45 EEKNPQTPS
+45 NPQTPS
-54 TDNDKDKDESQ
+54 TDNDKNQSHES
-65 GQETEGGEEPN
+65 N
-76 ENPNK
+76 E
-81 ENKNDYSET
+81 
-90 AKKVGESLGEKY
+90 GEKSEKSED
-102 NKMLEAKKNDNN
+102 NKSDDSKKKEEKSTLDKTVDTTISVIGALGDAHNAAQ
-114 KDSLGDQ
+114 KKEKAPSLGDQ

-176 GIKVDENGQGQ
+176 GIKVDEDGQGQ
-187 ITYVTMNFIRDGKQV
+187 ITYVTMNFFRDGKQV

-236 VASVGSGGTP
+236 IASVGSGGTP
-246 INAGISTGEGSK
+246 INAGMSTDNGSK
-258 SAAPAKQTTDS
+258 SAASAKATTDS
-269 SAKGNNETTGNK
+269 SSKGNNEKTG
-281 PGASTDNPAASK
+281 DNPAAST
-293 DNPAASKDNP
+293 DNS

-308 NPTASAAGAK
+308 KTAASATGAK

>member
-1 MSDNENSN
+1 MSDNENN
-9 KKLMP
+9 NNDLMP

-20 PTDQVQTTDAPAVD
+20 PTEENLQAP
-34 SETKDTSSAEE
+34 
-45 EEKNPQTPS
+45 P
-54 TDNDKDKDESQ
+54 TDNDKNQSHESNEGKKSEKSEDNKSDDSKKKEEKSTLDKTVDTTTSVIGALGDAHNAAQ
-65 GQETEGGEEPN
+65 K
-76 ENPNK
+76 K
-81 ENKNDYSET
+81 EK
-90 AKKVGESLGEKY
+90 AP
-102 NKMLEAKKNDNN
+102 
-114 KDSLGDQ
+114 SLGDQ

-130 DKAFVSDSINLLGKI
+130 DKTFVSDSINLLGKI

-176 GIKVDENGQGQ
+176 GIKVDEDGQGQ
-187 ITYVTMNFIRDGKQV
+187 ITYVTMNFFRDGKQV

-246 INAGISTGEGSK
+246 INAGISTDNGSK
-258 SAAPAKQTTDS
+258 SAASAKPAKDS
-269 SAKGNNETTGNK
+269 SAKGNNEKTGDE
-281 PGASTDNPAASK
+281 PAASTDNS
-293 DNPAASKDNP
+293 
-303 AASSN
+303 AASSKK
-308 NPTASAAGAK
+308 TAASATGAK

-392 ISLVNNYGAISVS
+392 ISLVNNYGVISVS

-418 TCEPIEGEAKPDMLE
+418 TCDPIEGEAKPDMLE

-454 LHRIVF
+454 LTRIVF

>member
-1 MSDNENSN
+1 MSDNENN
-9 KKLMP
+9 NNDLMP

-20 PTDQVQTTDAPAVD
+20 PTEENPPA
-34 SETKDTSSAEE
+34 
-45 EEKNPQTPS
+45 PS
-54 TDNDKDKDESQ
+54 TDKDKNQRHESN
-65 GQETEGGEEPN
+65 EGKKSEKSEDNKSDDSKKKEEKSTLDKVVDTTTSVIGALGDAHN
-76 ENPNK
+76 AAQKK
-81 ENKNDYSET
+81 EKT
-90 AKKVGESLGEKY
+90 P
-102 NKMLEAKKNDNN
+102 
-114 KDSLGDQ
+114 SLGDQ

-187 ITYVTMNFIRDGKQV
+187 ITYVTMNFFRDGKQV

-246 INAGISTGEGSK
+246 INAGMSTDNGSK
-258 SAAPAKQTTDS
+258 SAASAKPAKDS
-269 SAKGNNETTGNK
+269 SSKGNNEKTG
-281 PGASTDNPAASK
+281 DEPAASTE
-293 DNPAASKDNP
+293 NS

-308 NPTASAAGAK
+308 KTAASAAGAK
-318 PTISTTPTMSV
+318 PTIATTPTMSV

-345 SVETTMDISI
+345 SVESTMDISI

-364 GIDRLLGVLDDS
+364 GIDRLLGILDDS

-392 ISLVNNYGAISVS
+392 ISLVNNYGVISIS

-454 LHRIVF
+454 LTRIVF

>member
-1 MSDNENSN
+1 MSDNENNN
-9 KKLMP
+9 KDLKP
-14 EGGSSP
+14 GGESSP
-20 PTDQVQTTDAPAVD
+20 PTEENLQAP
-34 SETKDTSSAEE
+34 
-45 EEKNPQTPS
+45 P
-54 TDNDKDKDESQ
+54 TDNDKNQSHESNEGKKSEKSEDNKSDDSKKKEEKSTLDKVVDTTTSVIGALGDAHNAAQ
-65 GQETEGGEEPN
+65 K
-76 ENPNK
+76 K
-81 ENKNDYSET
+81 EKT
-90 AKKVGESLGEKY
+90 P
-102 NKMLEAKKNDNN
+102 
-114 KDSLGDQ
+114 SLGDQ
-121 MKDLNEVQV
+121 MKDLSEVQV

-187 ITYVTMNFIRDGKQV
+187 ITYVTMNFFRDGKQV

-246 INAGISTGEGSK
+246 INAGMSTDNGSK
-258 SAAPAKQTTDS
+258 SAASAKQAKDS
-269 SAKGNNETTGNK
+269 SSKGNNEKTGDE
-281 PGASTDNPAASK
+281 PAASTDNS
-293 DNPAASKDNP
+293 

-308 NPTASAAGAK
+308 KTAASAAGAK

-454 LHRIVF
+454 LTRIVF

>member
-1 MSDNENSN
+1 MSDNENNN
-9 KKLMP
+9 KDLKP
-14 EGGSSP
+14 GGESSP
-20 PTDQVQTTDAPAVD
+20 PTEENLQAP
-34 SETKDTSSAEE
+34 
-45 EEKNPQTPS
+45 P
-54 TDNDKDKDESQ
+54 TDNDKNQSHESNEGKKSEKSEDNKSDDSKKKEEKSTLDKAVDTTTSVIGALGDAHNAAQ
-65 GQETEGGEEPN
+65 K
-76 ENPNK
+76 K
-81 ENKNDYSET
+81 EKT
-90 AKKVGESLGEKY
+90 P
-102 NKMLEAKKNDNN
+102 
-114 KDSLGDQ
+114 SLGDQ

-187 ITYVTMNFIRDGKQV
+187 ITYVTMNFFRDGKQV

-246 INAGISTGEGSK
+246 INAGMSTDYGSK
-258 SAAPAKQTTDS
+258 SAASAKPAKDS
-269 SAKGNNETTGNK
+269 SSKGNNEKTGDE
-281 PGASTDNPAASK
+281 PAASTDNS
-293 DNPAASKDNP
+293 

-308 NPTASAAGAK
+308 KTAASAAGAK
-318 PTISTTPTMSV
+318 PTIATTPTMSV

-345 SVETTMDISI
+345 SVESTMDISI

-454 LHRIVF
+454 LTRIVF

>member
-1 MSDNENSN
+1 MSDNENN
-9 KKLMP
+9 NNDLIP

-20 PTDQVQTTDAPAVD
+20 PTDQVSQTDAPAVD
-34 SETKDTSSAEE
+34 SETTDTSSAEE
-45 EEKNPQTPS
+45 ENQQAPS
-54 TDNDKDKDESQ
+54 TDNDKNQSHES
-65 GQETEGGEEPN
+65 N
-76 ENPNK
+76 E
-81 ENKNDYSET
+81 
-90 AKKVGESLGEKY
+90 GEKSEKNED
-102 NKMLEAKKNDNN
+102 NKSDDSKKKEEKSTLDKTVDTTTSVIGALGDAHNAAQ
-114 KDSLGDQ
+114 KKEKTPSLGDQ

-130 DKAFVSDSINLLGKI
+130 DKTFVSDSINLLGKI

-187 ITYVTMNFIRDGKQV
+187 ITYVTMNFFRDGKQV

-246 INAGISTGEGSK
+246 INAGISTDNGSK
-258 SAAPAKQTTDS
+258 SAASAKPAKDS
-269 SAKGNNETTGNK
+269 SAKGNNEKTGDK
-281 PGASTDNPAASK
+281 PAASSEKPAASTDNS
-293 DNPAASKDNP
+293 

-308 NPTASAAGAK
+308 KTAASATGAK

-392 ISLVNNYGAISVS
+392 ISLVNNYGVISVS

-418 TCEPIEGEAKPDMLE
+418 TCDPIEGEAKPDMLE

-454 LHRIVF
+454 QTRIVF